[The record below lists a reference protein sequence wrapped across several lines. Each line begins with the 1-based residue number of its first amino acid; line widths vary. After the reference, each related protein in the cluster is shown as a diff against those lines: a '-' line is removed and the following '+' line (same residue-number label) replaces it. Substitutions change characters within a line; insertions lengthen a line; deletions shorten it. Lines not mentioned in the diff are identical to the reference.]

1 MYMYFDEEIYILIR
15 MIFEIMNID
24 FLHIP
29 VYPLVK
35 KKVWQ
40 NHFNYIIFIRKT

>member
-15 MIFEIMNID
+15 MIFD

-40 NHFNYIIFIRKT
+40 NHFNFIIFIRKT